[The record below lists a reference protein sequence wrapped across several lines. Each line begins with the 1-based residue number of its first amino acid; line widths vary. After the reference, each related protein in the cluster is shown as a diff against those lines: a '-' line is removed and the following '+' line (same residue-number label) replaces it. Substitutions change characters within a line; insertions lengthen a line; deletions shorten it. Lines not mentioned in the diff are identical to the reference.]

1 MTNDKP
7 KMGLGRGLGALIG
20 PAAHAPLAFRAEEQ
34 SSPAPLVLPTAPSLP
49 QDHLRDDVQASSEVH
64 FLDPQLIR
72 VNAEQPRTVFADDA
86 LDELAES
93 IREHGILQPLVVT
106 ETSPGE
112 YELIA
117 GERRLRASKRVGLT
131 KVPVTVRP
139 HAALKDKLVLALIE
153 NIQRQDLNAVE
164 EGRAYRRLA
173 DEYSLSHEE
182 IAHRMG
188 KSRSVVTNA
197 MRLLDLDADML
208 EALEEGRI
216 TKSHARTLLAE
227 PVPTLRRNLFT
238 KMLGGGVTVRE
249 AEARAGTRGRS
260 SAAMRGMK
268 DANVVALEG
277 ALREKLGTKVV
288 LEHRGGPGK
297 ITIAYYS
304 KEDLRRVVALIA
316 GEDAT
321 SNVNTQEE

>member
-1 MTNDKP
+1 MQTDKL

-20 PAAHAPLAFRAEEQ
+20 PAAGVQ
-34 SSPAPLVLPTAPSLP
+34 SQPLVSESVPPSQTL
-49 QDHLRDDVQASSEVH
+49 HVEGHREALRSQEPEGISQKKEEVH
-64 FLDPQLIR
+64 TLDPQKIR
-72 VNAEQPRTVFADDA
+72 VNVEQPRTVFLDGA
-86 LDELAES
+86 LDELTES

-106 ETSPGE
+106 EIAPGE

-117 GERRLRASKRVGLT
+117 GERRLRAARRLGLT
-131 KVPVTVRP
+131 QVPVTVRP
-139 HAALKDKLVLALIE
+139 FAALKDKLVLALIE

-173 DEYSLSHEE
+173 DEYRLSHED

-188 KSRSVVTNA
+188 KSRSAVTNA

-227 PVPTLRRNLFT
+227 PVPTLRTALFT

-249 AEARAGTRGRS
+249 AEARAGTRGRAS
-260 SAAMRGMK
+260 LGSGMK

-277 ALREKLGTKVV
+277 ALREKLGTKVS

-297 ITIAYYS
+297 ITISYYS

-316 GEDAT
+316 GEDAA
-321 SNVNTQEE
+321 SVSSEE

>member
-1 MTNDKP
+1 MQSDSKP
-7 KMGLGRGLGALIG
+7 KIGLGRGLGALIG
-20 PAAHAPLAFRAEEQ
+20 PAAGHSVAFRAAPQIVADPEPVIRPSIFTEPPDEEAAG
-34 SSPAPLVLPTAPSLP
+34 P
-49 QDHLRDDVQASSEVH
+49 VH
-64 FLDPQLIR
+64 ELDPQKIR

-93 IREHGILQPLVVT
+93 IKEHGILQPLVVT
-106 ETSPGE
+106 ETAPGE

-117 GERRLRASKRVGLT
+117 GERRLRAAKRLGLA

-139 HAALKDKLVLALIE
+139 FAALKDKLVLALIE

-164 EGRAYRRLA
+164 EGRAYRRLSE
-173 DEYSLSHEE
+173 EYDLSHEE
-182 IAHRMG
+182 ISHRVG
-188 KSRSVVTNA
+188 KSRSAVTNA
-197 MRLLDLDADML
+197 MRLLDLEPDML
-208 EALEEGRI
+208 SALEEGRI

-227 PVPTLRRNLFT
+227 PVPTLRRTLFT

-249 AEARAGTRGRS
+249 AEARAGTKGRA
-260 SAAMRGMK
+260 AAMHGTK

-277 ALREKLGTKVV
+277 ALREKLGTKVA

-297 ITIAYYS
+297 ITISYYS

-316 GEDAT
+316 GEDVAGA
-321 SNVNTQEE
+321 SSEE

>member
-1 MTNDKP
+1 MQSDNKP
-7 KMGLGRGLGALIG
+7 KIGLGRGLGALIG
-20 PAAHAPLAFRAEEQ
+20 PAAGHSAAFR
-34 SSPAPLVLPTAPSLP
+34 PAPQAIVEPEPIIRPSVFNEP
-49 QDHLRDDVQASSEVH
+49 PDEEVTGPVH
-64 FLDPQLIR
+64 ELDPQKIR

-93 IREHGILQPLVVT
+93 IKEHGILQPLVVT
-106 ETSPGE
+106 ETAPGE

-117 GERRLRASKRVGLT
+117 GERRLRAARRLGLA

-139 HAALKDKLVLALIE
+139 FAALKDKLVLALIE

-164 EGRAYRRLA
+164 EGRAYRRLSE
-173 DEYSLSHEE
+173 EYSLSHED
-182 IAHRMG
+182 ISHRVG
-188 KSRSVVTNA
+188 KSRSAVTNA

-208 EALEEGRI
+208 SALEEGRI

-227 PVPTLRRNLFT
+227 PVPTLRKALFT

-249 AEARAGTRGRS
+249 AEARAGTKGRS
-260 SAAMRGMK
+260 TAMHGMK

-277 ALREKLGTKVV
+277 ALREKLGTKVA

-297 ITIAYYS
+297 ITISYYS
-304 KEDLRRVVALIA
+304 KEDLRRIVEIIS
-316 GEDAT
+316 GETAPLSD
-321 SNVNTQEE
+321 E

>member
-1 MTNDKP
+1 MSSDKP
-7 KMGLGRGLGALIG
+7 KLGLGRGLGALIG
-20 PAAHAPLAFRAEEQ
+20 PAAGASLAFTSQKSEPAKEENVFT
-34 SSPAPLVLPTAPSLP
+34 SG
-49 QDHLRDDVQASSEVH
+49 SSEA
-64 FLDPQLIR
+64 LNTLRMIDPQKIR

-106 ETSPGE
+106 ETAPGE

-117 GERRLRASKRVGLT
+117 GERRLRAAKRLGLARI
-131 KVPVTVRP
+131 PVTVRP
-139 HAALKDKLVLALIE
+139 SAALKDKLVLALIE

-164 EGRAYRRLA
+164 EGRGYRRLSE
-173 DEYSLSHEE
+173 EYGLSHEE
-182 IAHRMG
+182 IASRVG
-188 KSRSVVTNA
+188 KSRSAVTNA
-197 MRLLDLDADML
+197 MRLLDLDSDML
-208 EALEEGRI
+208 AALEEGRI

-227 PVPTLRRNLFT
+227 PVPTLRQSLFA

-249 AEARAGTRGRS
+249 AEARAGTRSRS
-260 SAAMRGMK
+260 FVPGIK

-297 ITIAYYS
+297 ITISYYS
-304 KEDLRRVVALIA
+304 KEDLRRIVQTIT
-316 GEDAT
+316 GEK
-321 SNVNTQEE
+321 EE

>member
-1 MTNDKP
+1 MQSDNKP
-7 KMGLGRGLGALIG
+7 KIGLGRGLGALIG
-20 PAAHAPLAFRAEEQ
+20 PAAGHSAVLRAAPQVVTEPEPVIR
-34 SSPAPLVLPTAPSLP
+34 PSVFTEPP
-49 QDHLRDDVQASSEVH
+49 QEVVVESVH
-64 FLDPQLIR
+64 ELDPQKIR

-106 ETSPGE
+106 ETAPGE

-117 GERRLRASKRVGLT
+117 GERRLRAAKRLGLT
-131 KVPVTVRP
+131 KVPVTVRSF
-139 HAALKDKLVLALIE
+139 AALKDKLVLALIE

-164 EGRAYRRLA
+164 EGRAYRRLSE
-173 DEYSLSHEE
+173 EYNLSHED
-182 IAHRMG
+182 ISHRVG
-188 KSRSVVTNA
+188 KSRSAVTNA
-197 MRLLDLDADML
+197 MRLLDLEPDML
-208 EALEEGRI
+208 LALEEGRI

-227 PVPTLRRNLFT
+227 PVPTLRKALFT

-249 AEARAGTRGRS
+249 AEARAGTKSRAVSRGV
-260 SAAMRGMK
+260 K

-277 ALREKLGTKVV
+277 ALREKLGTKVA

-297 ITIAYYS
+297 ITISYYS

-316 GEDAT
+316 GEDAAGV
-321 SNVNTQEE
+321 SSEE

>member
-1 MTNDKP
+1 MQSDNKP
-7 KMGLGRGLGALIG
+7 KIGLGRGLGALIG
-20 PAAHAPLAFRAEEQ
+20 PAAGHSAALRPVPQTIVEPEPVIRPSVFNEPPDEEIAG
-34 SSPAPLVLPTAPSLP
+34 P
-49 QDHLRDDVQASSEVH
+49 VH
-64 FLDPQLIR
+64 ELDPQKIR
-72 VNAEQPRTVFADDA
+72 VNAEQPRTVFADTA

-106 ETSPGE
+106 ETAPGE

-117 GERRLRASKRVGLT
+117 GERRLRAARRLGLA

-139 HAALKDKLVLALIE
+139 FAALKDKLVLALIE

-164 EGRAYRRLA
+164 EGRGYRRLSE
-173 DEYSLSHEE
+173 EYGLSHEE
-182 IAHRMG
+182 ISHRVG
-188 KSRSVVTNA
+188 KSRSAVTNA

-208 EALEEGRI
+208 SALEEGRI

-227 PVPTLRRNLFT
+227 PVPTLRKALFT

-249 AEARAGTRGRS
+249 AEARAGTKGRS
-260 SAAMRGMK
+260 AAVRGMK

-277 ALREKLGTKVV
+277 ALREKLGTKVA

-297 ITIAYYS
+297 ITISYYS

-316 GEDAT
+316 GEDAAGVP
-321 SNVNTQEE
+321 SEE